1 MLKTKAEAMKDV
13 GRVLRRKIVIQKQ
26 EITEDEL
33 GNQTQDWAD
42 WKTVR
47 AERNNLWGQ
56 EYYAAKAVNEENTVF
71 FIIRHAPFIDDMNT
85 VDYRIKYDGKFYD
98 IKQIDF
104 LKDDGLWVKIKALE
118 RGMKLNQVLK

>member
-56 EYYAAKAVNEENTVF
+56 EYYAAKVVNEENTVVF
-71 FIIRHAPFIDDMNT
+71 VIRDAPFIEEMNT
-85 VDYRIKYDGKFYD
+85 LEYRIKHEDKVFD
-98 IKQIDF
+98 IKQIDR
-104 LKDDGLWVKIKALE
+104 LQDGGLWVKIKALE
-118 RGMKLNQVLK
+118 RGVNV